1 MVEFHDR
8 NGAPISDLAVTAR
21 FEHPFDASQD
31 RAATLVSDGDNY
43 EGVATPV
50 GHGRWTL
57 IIEASRGA
65 DRLFRSE
72 NKLTVTDTA
81 AD

>member
-21 FEHPFDASQD
+21 FQHPFDASQD
-31 RAATLVSDGDNY
+31 RSVRLVSDGDNY
-43 EGVATPV
+43 EGVAAPV

-65 DRLFRSE
+65 ERCF
-72 NKLTVTDTA
+72 A
-81 AD
+81 ARTK